1 MQDPDTQGSMMSVV
15 YKENIKITPAA
26 LEDLIV
32 ASAHD
37 LRQVGLPFYCISPS
51 ATHFQ
56 VLHNLSLWSAGSK
69 AITSEQG
76 KSRIKKEL
84 KLV

>member
-1 MQDPDTQGSMMSVV
+1 MMSVV

-37 LRQVGLPFYCISPS
+37 LRQVSLSINFHCSNLLS
-51 ATHFQ
+51 HTHFQ

-76 KSRIKKEL
+76 ENRIKKEM

>member
-1 MQDPDTQGSMMSVV
+1 MMSVV
-15 YKENIKITPAA
+15 YKEGIKITAAA

-37 LRQVGLPFYCISPS
+37 LRQVGFPLCCIIPSP
-51 ATHFQ
+51 AHFQ

>member
-1 MQDPDTQGSMMSVV
+1 MMSVV
-15 YKENIKITPAA
+15 YRENVKITPTA

-32 ASAHD
+32 ASGHD
-37 LRQVGLPFYCISPS
+37 LRQVMSLIC
-51 ATHFQ
+51 THLEPHPFQ

-76 KSRIKKEL
+76 DRRIKKEL